1 MQLNA
6 HLMIDIDMQEVLG
19 RLPYLVAL
27 AAEQRAVA
35 GGSLSMNPSCSAG
48 GAGPAALPGRAGC
61 GAARGGA
68 GGTPKPNP
76 NPERAPSMLLQEALG
91 RLPYL
96 VALDAEQRAV
106 VLAVRGTSSLSD
118 ALTDA
123 IAQPCD
129 LLAGWL
135 GRAAQAR

>member
-1 MQLNA
+1 MIPFTTAVSVLYVQLK
-6 HLMIDIDMQEVLG
+6 
-19 RLPYLVAL
+19 
-27 AAEQRAVA
+27 
-35 GGSLSMNPSCSAG
+35 SCVVVG
-48 GAGPAALPGRAGC
+48 IG
-61 GAARGGA
+61 
-68 GGTPKPNP
+68 
-76 NPERAPSMLLQEALG
+76 MQEALG

-123 IAQPCD
+123 IAHPCD

>member
-1 MQLNA
+1 M
-6 HLMIDIDMQEVLG
+6 H
-19 RLPYLVAL
+19 
-27 AAEQRAVA
+27 
-35 GGSLSMNPSCSAG
+35 SCSS
-48 GAGPAALPGRAGC
+48 
-61 GAARGGA
+61 
-68 GGTPKPNP
+68 
-76 NPERAPSMLLQEALG
+76 NPEPIHDVQEALG

-123 IAQPCD
+123 IAQPCG

-135 GRAAQAR
+135 GRAAQARSSRVACRVMWPPCR

>member
-1 MQLNA
+1 
-6 HLMIDIDMQEVLG
+6 
-19 RLPYLVAL
+19 
-27 AAEQRAVA
+27 
-35 GGSLSMNPSCSAG
+35 MN
-48 GAGPAALPGRAGC
+48 
-61 GAARGGA
+61 
-68 GGTPKPNP
+68 
-76 NPERAPSMLLQEALG
+76 LQEALG

-135 GRAAQAR
+135 GRAAQARSPHVTCRVPMQANMMAFCVQGRTGSKAPDGILQLQSWMDACACTGADGYNYSIIVIILSISTSHSASQ

>member
-1 MQLNA
+1 M
-6 HLMIDIDMQEVLG
+6 
-19 RLPYLVAL
+19 
-27 AAEQRAVA
+27 
-35 GGSLSMNPSCSAG
+35 
-48 GAGPAALPGRAGC
+48 
-61 GAARGGA
+61 
-68 GGTPKPNP
+68 
-76 NPERAPSMLLQEALG
+76 QEALG

-96 VALDAEQRAV
+96 IAVDTGRRTV

-135 GRAAQAR
+135 GRRAQARTGRWAWKICSTVRERTMHSCNLLRMAGP

>member
-1 MQLNA
+1 MTTLTGPGCKCTARMYQISRNE
-6 HLMIDIDMQEVLG
+6 HLYI
-19 RLPYLVAL
+19 R
-27 AAEQRAVA
+27 
-35 GGSLSMNPSCSAG
+35 
-48 GAGPAALPGRAGC
+48 GAGQ
-61 GAARGGA
+61 GGMCIA
-68 GGTPKPNP
+68 
-76 NPERAPSMLLQEALG
+76 LQEALG

-96 VALDAEQRAV
+96 IAVDTGQRAV

-135 GRAAQAR
+135 GRRAQARTGLWSREDLQYH

>member
-1 MQLNA
+1 M
-6 HLMIDIDMQEVLG
+6 
-19 RLPYLVAL
+19 
-27 AAEQRAVA
+27 
-35 GGSLSMNPSCSAG
+35 
-48 GAGPAALPGRAGC
+48 
-61 GAARGGA
+61 
-68 GGTPKPNP
+68 
-76 NPERAPSMLLQEALG
+76 QEALG

-96 VALDAEQRAV
+96 IALDAEQRAV

-135 GRAAQAR
+135 GRAAQARCPRVTRRVPWQTGRPFLCPCSWPRRIMLV